1 MDAVGYLKT
10 VDTAVASNTK
20 LQRSSLGVGE
30 AMQVSASKSVKASLD
45 ATKALQV
52 QVAGYRELAA
62 AATTSAETRD
72 RANLLADRGQTR
84 LNSALGLSTAATL
97 SASNAAKTGERDLGK
112 FTRGALAGSGA
123 ASSLG
128 RSLAFASTGFIA
140 IAGGATLIAAS
151 IRAAI
156 LLQKTQ
162 RQIDTQLATSGKSWD
177 QYGQRIDQ
185 ADLKLSHISGF
196 TNQELL
202 QSFTTLFRATDNVTN
217 SLHLNSVAAD
227 VARGRGISLAAA
239 SNALAK
245 AAEGSFS
252 ALRRL
257 NIIVPKGSSVL
268 EALTFVQQKYAG
280 QAAAGATVSDKFHA
294 ALVNTE
300 EEIGTGLLP
309 GFTKA
314 TTAVTDWLAKMT
326 QTGRLQKDVNDV
338 VSTGGTVFHTLGA
351 AIGFVDKVTGSF
363 GNTLKLILG
372 VYLGREIVKGILGVD
387 KLAASWAGVATSANS
402 AAAAEERAVA
412 VGTGAGAAVG
422 GGVAAGAA
430 GGSLLF
436 GGFAAKKAALQAE
449 RAAALKSAG
458 FAGKGAGFVAQE
470 AAITSTGV
478 AAAIAGGKIAALR
491 AALSGIS
498 GLTIAAIG
506 IPIVLNIRDR
516 ITGPLEGLGGAGKL
530 FSDLFINSPL
540 LHPERLFHDFQ
551 QFGRYGFSLRDTRAP
566 APPLIPSLQRYGGSG
581 IPAAFQ
587 PGGILGQATRGVTGP
602 FGTATPMAIY
612 AKYAQT
618 ISQQIAVAQ
627 AALTKTT
634 VDDVAI
640 AKKIIARIKH
650 EIDTGQLSNQ
660 ALLGALQDEATQQA
674 VLNSARAAAAAQAAA
689 LAAAKKAA
697 ASSYT
702 TPIDL
707 QLAEA
712 RAQLTKT
719 TADDVAVEK
728 QILAAAKAAI
738 AAGKKNKQG
747 ELAALQVELQA
758 QQALASLRQQS
769 ATSFVL
775 PARLQ
780 LALAKAQ
787 ATNADQTPILKRMKA
802 ALERALKAAKGN
814 IQKQIDIYNQIT
826 AINSQ
831 LQSSVTNA
839 YGAFKK
845 ASVKAL
851 TASLGLTAVQRRELE
866 QRLSRRGPGGTIPAT
881 GTGAGGF
888 IIDPVTG
895 RPIQL
900 HRHRRPRY
908 GRDTGGTGA
917 DGGPRHLQATVNIRV
932 YLEGKDITRNVTI
945 EQQRYRRGNP
955 SSRRGPN
962 AGVAH
967 A

>member
-1 MDAVGYLKT
+1 VAAPLIVRLVMDAAQFLKAT
-10 VDTAVASNTK
+10 DTSTASITK
-20 LQRSSLGVGE
+20 FGKASLGVGE
-30 AMQVSASKSVKASLD
+30 EVAISADKQVKASLRAD
-45 ATKALQV
+45 AAVRKQIVGL
-52 QVAGYRELAA
+52 RELAA

-72 RANLLADRGQTR
+72 RANLLADRGQAR

-97 SASNAAKTGERDLGK
+97 GASNAAKTGERDLGK

-162 RQIDTQLATSGKSWD
+162 RQIDTQLTTSGKSWD

-202 QSFTTLFRATDNVTN
+202 QSFTTLFRATNNVTN

-300 EEIGTGLLP
+300 ETIGTALLP
-309 GFTKA
+309 AFTRA
-314 TTAVTDWLAKMT
+314 TTAITDWLAKVT
-326 QTGRLQKDVNDV
+326 QTGQLQRDLNQAVAI
-338 VSTGGTVFHTLGA
+338 GGGVFHTVGSIIA
-351 AIGFVDKVTGSF
+351 TVDRVTGNF
-363 GNTLKLILG
+363 GNTLKIIFEL
-372 VYLGREIVKGILGVD
+372 YLGREIFKAVLGVE
-387 KLAASWAGVATSANS
+387 KLAASWGVVAESAGAAATAQEGAVAAGV
-402 AAAAEERAVA
+402 
-412 VGTGAGAAVG
+412 GAGAT
-422 GGVAAGAA
+422 GAA
-430 GGSLLF
+430 RGT
-436 GGFAAKKAALQAE
+436 
-449 RAAALKSAG
+449 AG
-458 FAGKGAGFVAQE
+458 
-470 AAITSTGV
+470 
-478 AAAIAGGKIAALR
+478 R
-491 AALSGIS
+491 AALG
-498 GLTIAAIG
+498 GLSNANIAAIVAATAV
-506 IPIVLNIRDR
+506 IVLNSSFYKNLQNRAR
-516 ITGPLEGLGGAGKL
+516 
-530 FSDLFINSPL
+530 SDLGPFGFLASNLKDLGKSFIDSAKNAVTAADFLLGNRIGGPILPVPATGSDSPNRGGL
-540 LHPERLFHDFQ
+540 
-551 QFGRYGFSLRDTRAP
+551 
-566 APPLIPSLQRYGGSG
+566 APPLRI
-581 IPAAFQ
+581 A
-587 PGGILGQATRGVTGP
+587 PGTDPVVV
-602 FGTATPMAIY
+602 Y
-612 AKYAQT
+612 AKYQQT
-618 ISQQIAVAQ
+618 IADAIAVAQ

-634 VDDVAI
+634 QDDVAI
-640 AKKIIARIKH
+640 AKRIIAQIKQ
-650 EIDTGQLSNQ
+650 EIARGHLKGAQLV
-660 ALLGALQDEATQQA
+660 AALQDEKTQQT
-674 VLNSARAAAAAQAAA
+674 VLDNARATAAQQAATI
-689 LAAAKKAA
+689 AAAKKAA

-712 RAQLTKT
+712 RAQLTKQ
-719 TADDVAVEK
+719 TADDIAAEK
-728 QILAAAKAAI
+728 QILAAAKAAV

-747 ELAALQVELQA
+747 QLAALQIELQA
-758 QQALASLRQQS
+758 QQALQSLRQQS
-769 ATSFVL
+769 ATSFTI

-780 LALAKAQ
+780 LALARAQ
-787 ATNADQTPILKRMKA
+787 ALGQDQIPILKRMKA
-802 ALERALKAAKGN
+802 SLERALKAAKGN
-814 IQKQIDIYNQIT
+814 IQKQIDIYNQIYS
-826 AINSQ
+826 INQQ
-831 LQSSVTNA
+831 LGAGGTNA
-839 YGAFKK
+839 YGDYKK
-845 ASVKAL
+845 ASVKAFTSGLNL
-851 TASLGLTAVQRRELE
+851 TAAARRELE
-866 QRLSRRGPGGTIPAT
+866 QRLSRRGPGGTVPGT
-881 GTGAGGF
+881 GTGAAGF
-888 IIDPVTG
+888 IIGPDG
-895 RPIQL
+895 RPIQI
-900 HRHRRPRY
+900 HHHRRPRY

-917 DGGPRHLQATVNIRV
+917 DGGPRKLQAYVNIRV
-932 YLEGKDITRNVTI
+932 YLEGKDITRSVTI

>member
-1 MDAVGYLKT
+1 MDAAQFLKT
-10 VDTAVASNTK
+10 QDTATASMTK
-20 LQRSSLGVGE
+20 FGKTALGVGE
-30 AMQVSASKSVKASLD
+30 EVSISADNQVKASLRAD
-45 ATKALQV
+45 AAV
-52 QVAGYRELAA
+52 QRQIAGLRELAVS
-62 AATTSAETRD
+62 ATASAETRA
-72 RANLLADRGQTR
+72 RATLLADRGQAR
-84 LNSALGLSTAATL
+84 LNSSLGLTTAATL
-97 SASNAAKTGERDLGK
+97 GASNAAKTGERDLGK

-140 IAGGATLIAAS
+140 IAGGATLISAS

-162 RQIDTQLATSGKSWD
+162 RQIDTQLTTSGKSWD

-300 EEIGTGLLP
+300 ETIGTALLP
-309 GFTKA
+309 AFTRA
-314 TTAVTDWLAKMT
+314 TTAITDWLAKMT
-326 QTGRLQKDVNDV
+326 QTGHLQRDLNEALAIA
-338 VSTGGTVFHTLGA
+338 GGVFHTIGA
-351 AIGFVDKVTGSF
+351 IISTVDRVTGSF
-363 GNTLKLILG
+363 GNTLKIIFEL
-372 VYLGREIVKGILGVD
+372 YLGREIFKAVLGVE
-387 KLAASWAGVATSANS
+387 KLAASWGLVAESAGAAATAQEGAVAAGV
-402 AAAAEERAVA
+402 
-412 VGTGAGAAVG
+412 GAGAT
-422 GGVAAGAA
+422 GAA
-430 GGSLLF
+430 RG
-436 GGFAAKKAALQAE
+436 AE
-449 RAAALKSAG
+449 G
-458 FAGKGAGFVAQE
+458 
-470 AAITSTGV
+470 
-478 AAAIAGGKIAALR
+478 R
-491 AALSGIS
+491 AALG
-498 GLTIAAIG
+498 GLSNANIAAIVAATAV
-506 IPIVLNIRDR
+506 IVLNSNFYKNLQNR
-516 ITGPLEGLGGAGKL
+516 AK
-530 FSDLFINSPL
+530 SDL
-540 LHPERLFHDFQ
+540 
-551 QFGRYGFSLRDTRAP
+551 
-566 APPLIPSLQRYGGSG
+566 
-581 IPAAFQ
+581 
-587 PGGILGQATRGVTGP
+587 GP
-602 FGTATPMAIY
+602 FGFVVSNLKDLGQSFVSATKSVVTAGDYILGHNINGPRLRAPLTGSDSPNRGGLAPPIRFAPGQDPVVVY
-612 AKYAQT
+612 TKYAESVAQA
-618 ISQQIAVAQ
+618 IAAAQ

-634 VDDVAI
+634 TDDVAA
-640 AKKIIARIKH
+640 AKAIIAQIKR
-650 EIDTGQLSNQ
+650 EIAAGHLKGAQLI
-660 ALLGALQDEATQQA
+660 AALQDEKTQQT
-674 VLNSARAAAAAQAAA
+674 VLDNARQTAAQQAATI
-689 LAAAKKAA
+689 AAAKKAA

-712 RAQLTKT
+712 RAQLTQT
-719 TADDVAVEK
+719 SADDIRAERG
-728 QILAAAKAAI
+728 ILAAAKAAV

-747 ELAALQVELQA
+747 ELAALQIEIQA

-769 ATSFVL
+769 ATSFTI

-787 ATNADQTPILKRMKA
+787 ALGGDQTAILLKEKA
-802 ALERALKAAKGN
+802 ALERALKSSKGN
-814 IQKQIDIYNQIT
+814 IQKQIDIYNQIYS
-826 AINSQ
+826 INQQ
-831 LQSSVTNA
+831 LGSGTSSA
-839 YGAFKK
+839 YGDYKK

-851 TASLGLTAVQRRELE
+851 TSGLSITAAARRELE
-866 QRLSRRGPGGTIPAT
+866 QRLSRVGPGGTTPES
-881 GTGAGGF
+881 GVGAGGY

-900 HRHRRPRY
+900 HRHRRPHHGRY
-908 GRDTGGTGA
+908 ATGTGGGTSQI
-917 DGGPRHLQATVNIRV
+917 QASFDIRV
-932 YLEGKDITRNVTI
+932 FLDSKPIAARTTVH
-945 EQQRYRRGNP
+945 QQRYRRGNP
-955 SSRRGPN
+955 SSSRGPN
-962 AGVAH
+962 AGVAR

>member
-1 MDAVGYLKT
+1 MDAAGYLKT

-20 LQRSSLGVGE
+20 LEQSSLGVGE
-30 AMQVSASKSVKASLD
+30 AVGLSAKKQVEASLK
-45 ATKALQV
+45 ATEAIKV
-52 QVAGYRELAA
+52 QIADQRALAA
-62 AATTSAETRD
+62 SVTETQVVRD
-72 RANLLADRGQTR
+72 RANLLANRGQAR
-84 LNSALGLSTAATL
+84 LNSSLGLTTAATL
-97 SASNAAKTGERDLGK
+97 GASNAAKTGERDLGK

-162 RQIDTQLATSGKSWD
+162 RQIDTQLTTSGKSWD

-239 SNALAK
+239 SNAIAK

-257 NIIVPKGSSVL
+257 NIIVPKGSTVL
-268 EALTFVQQKYAG
+268 QALTFVQQKYAG
-280 QAAAGATVSDKFHA
+280 QAAAGATISDKFHA
-294 ALVNTE
+294 ALVNVE
-300 EEIGTGLLP
+300 EIIGTGLLP
-309 GFTKA
+309 AFTRV
-314 TTAVTDWLAKMT
+314 TTAITDWLARMS
-326 QTGRLQKDVNDV
+326 QTGKLQKDLNQALAI
-338 VSTGGTVFHTLGA
+338 GGGVFHAVGA
-351 AIGFVDKVTGSF
+351 VIATVDRVTGNF
-363 GNTLKLILG
+363 GNTLKIIFELW
-372 VYLGREIVKGILGVD
+372 LGREIFKAVLGVE
-387 KLAASWAGVATSANS
+387 KLAASWGLVAESAG
-402 AAAAEERAVA
+402 AAAAAQEGA
-412 VGTGAGAAVG
+412 VGA
-422 GGVAAGAA
+422 GVAAGATGAARGTA
-430 GGSLLF
+430 G
-436 GGFAAKKAALQAE
+436 
-449 RAAALKSAG
+449 
-458 FAGKGAGFVAQE
+458 
-470 AAITSTGV
+470 
-478 AAAIAGGKIAALR
+478 R
-491 AALSGIS
+491 AALG
-498 GLTIAAIG
+498 GLSNANIAAIVAATAV
-506 IPIVLNIRDR
+506 IVLNSNFYKNLQNR
-516 ITGPLEGLGGAGKL
+516 AK
-530 FSDLFINSPL
+530 SDL
-540 LHPERLFHDFQ
+540 
-551 QFGRYGFSLRDTRAP
+551 
-566 APPLIPSLQRYGGSG
+566 
-581 IPAAFQ
+581 
-587 PGGILGQATRGVTGP
+587 GP
-602 FGTATPMAIY
+602 FGFVTSNHEDLGKSFVNAAKNVNTAAQFILGRNTGAPILRAPLTASDSPNRGGLAPPIRFAPGQDPIVVY
-612 AKYAQT
+612 TKYAESVAQA
-618 ISQQIAVAQ
+618 IAVAQ

-634 VDDVAI
+634 TDDVAA
-640 AKKIIARIKH
+640 AKAIIAQIKR
-650 EIDTGQLSNQ
+650 EIAAGHLKGAQLI
-660 ALLGALQDEATQQA
+660 AALQDEKTQQT
-674 VLNSARAAAAAQAAA
+674 VLDNARATAAQQAATI
-689 LAAAKKAA
+689 AAAKKAA

-712 RAQLTKT
+712 RAQLTQT
-719 TADDVAVEK
+719 SADDIAAEK
-728 QILAAAKAAI
+728 KILAAAKAAV

-769 ATSFVL
+769 ATSFTL
-775 PARLQ
+775 PLKEQ
-780 LALAKAQ
+780 LALARAQ
-787 ATNADQTPILKRMKA
+787 AAGADQTPILKRMKA
-802 ALERALKAAKGN
+802 TLERALKAAKGN
-814 IQKQIDIYNQIT
+814 YRKQIDILNQIT
-826 AINSQ
+826 GINSQ
-831 LQSSVTNA
+831 LGSDVANA
-839 YGAFKK
+839 YGDYKK

-851 TASLGLTAVQRRELE
+851 TSGLNLSAAARRELE
-866 QRLSRRGPGGTIPAT
+866 QRLSRRGPGGTTPES
-881 GTGAGGF
+881 GTGAGVY

-895 RPIQL
+895 RPIQI